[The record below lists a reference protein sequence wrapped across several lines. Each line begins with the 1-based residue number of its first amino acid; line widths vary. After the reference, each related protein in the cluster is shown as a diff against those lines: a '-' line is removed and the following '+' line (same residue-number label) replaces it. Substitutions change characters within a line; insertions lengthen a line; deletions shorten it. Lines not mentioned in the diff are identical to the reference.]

1 MILIGLLIL
10 TGIICLVICYKMTD
24 SIVATVVYAIYIAL
38 IVITFSLFV
47 LTNQRWDS
55 LIFY

>member
-47 LTNQRWDS
+47 LTNQR
-55 LIFY
+55 